1 MFKHPY
7 FHPSHRKDFVW
18 NPLPQS
24 PRRDI
29 IPLYIHLSFKNAHPI
44 PPQVVLQGWVRK
56 FPGAANSGQVF
67 SSTSFCG
74 NSTPFMQI
82 PDPYLRPVMFHC
94 VGSTVNLEI
103 SCTPRMSRSLPTKS
117 DKFHFTLS
125 VFACLCM
132 LQYLSM
138 KALPSPRK
146 EVDQANKL
154 IAYLASIVMKSA
166 SSLLLIEYPWFR
178 QAWSLDLRV

>member
-1 MFKHPY
+1 
-7 FHPSHRKDFVW
+7 
-18 NPLPQS
+18 
-24 PRRDI
+24 
-29 IPLYIHLSFKNAHPI
+29 
-44 PPQVVLQGWVRK
+44 
-56 FPGAANSGQVF
+56 
-67 SSTSFCG
+67 
-74 NSTPFMQI
+74 
-82 PDPYLRPVMFHC
+82 
-94 VGSTVNLEI
+94 
-103 SCTPRMSRSLPTKS
+103 MSRSLPTKS

>member
-24 PRRDI
+24 LRRDI

-44 PPQVVLQGWVRK
+44 PSQVVLQGWVRK

-82 PDPYLRPVMFHC
+82 LSLLNASDVPQWRNN
-94 VGSTVNLEI
+94 GANLEI
-103 SCTPRMSRSLPTKS
+103 SCTTRMSRSLPTKS
-117 DKFHFTLS
+117 DKFHCTLS

-132 LQYLSM
+132 LQYLST
-138 KALPSPRK
+138 KALPSPPK
-146 EVDQANKL
+146 KVDQANKL

-178 QAWSLDLRV
+178 QA